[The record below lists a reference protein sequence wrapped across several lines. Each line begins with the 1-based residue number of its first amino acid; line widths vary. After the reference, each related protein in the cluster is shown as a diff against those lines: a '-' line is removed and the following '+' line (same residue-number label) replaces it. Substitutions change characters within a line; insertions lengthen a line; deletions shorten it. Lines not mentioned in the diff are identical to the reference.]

1 MLSGVINRKNILFI
15 IFYIALFILICATGF
30 YEIGSPEL
38 VLLPFGVAFI
48 IAHIIYIILNLCFKD
63 KFISKIYLFSALV
76 HFIFL
81 LFWHLFKYYMLG
93 YHMPTENTF
102 IPFTIDNAGALYHAQ
117 GSYMAQHFSF
127 ELFKEKMVGG
137 PFSKIIAVLYYYF
150 GCNPFNPCLLNSLVA
165 GFTATFIYY
174 IGKITLSDVQLA
186 KIYSILSIITF
197 SHIMNTTVMMR
208 DGYIT
213 LFMFSSI
220 VLSYWFY
227 KTKKIS
233 AIILTLLSLYFL
245 FSFRSYAG
253 IILFLAIVTAFLTLN
268 LQIKQT
274 NKIFRVNRLSLL
286 LIILSP
292 LILAGITFVLFQF
305 STLFSVVSMQ
315 DLIEI
320 RENSYAYGAAEVA
333 IDFGALYSKFFLLPF
348 IVGYIYLFLAPFPWE
363 WIYPRRIVYVPDVII
378 LHLFLPSF
386 FRNIKQI
393 FIEKKYFP
401 TVCFFATIFMFSI
414 YCITLG
420 NTGAIHRL
428 RGPFIPMIYLIA
440 MTHPDKFLSRIL
452 NFIKKCNVV

>member
-1 MLSGVINRKNILFI
+1 MFSGIIYKKNILFI

-30 YEIGSPEL
+30 YELGSPEL

-48 IAHIIYIILNLCFKD
+48 ITHIIFIILNLWFKD
-63 KFISKIYLFSALV
+63 KFISKIYLFSVLV

-93 YHMPTENTF
+93 YHLPTENIF
-102 IPFTIDNAGALYHAQ
+102 NAFTVDNDGWIYHMQ
-117 GSYMAQHFSF
+117 GCYMAHHFSF
-127 ELFKEKMVGG
+127 ELFKENITGG
-137 PFSKIIAVLYYYF
+137 PFSKIIAILYYYF
-150 GCNPFNPCLLNSLVA
+150 GCNPFNPCLLNSLVS

-174 IGKITLSDVQLA
+174 IGKITLSDIQLA

-197 SHIMNTTVMMR
+197 AHIINTTVIIR
-208 DGYIT
+208 DSYIT

-220 VLSYWFY
+220 TLSYWFY

-233 AIILTLLSLYFL
+233 ALISTLLSIYFL

-253 IILFLAIVTAFLTLN
+253 IILFLAIMTAFLTLN
-268 LQIKQT
+268 LQIKRT

-286 LIILSP
+286 LIFLSP
-292 LILAGITFVLFQF
+292 LILTGIAFVLFKL
-305 STLFSVVSMQ
+305 SALFSVVSVQ

-320 RENSYAYGAAEVA
+320 RETAYPGGETDTTY
-333 IDFGALYSKFFLLPF
+333 DFGALYNIFFLLPF
-348 IVGYIYLFLAPFPWE
+348 IVGYIFMFFSPFPWT
-363 WIYPRRIVYVPDVII
+363 WYLAKRLIYVPDMLV
-378 LHLFLPSF
+378 LYLFLPSF
-386 FRNIKQI
+386 FRNIKRI

-401 TVCFFATIFMFSI
+401 TVCFFAIIFMFSI

-440 MTHPDKFLSRIL
+440 MTHPNKFLSRIL
-452 NFIKKCNVV
+452 NFYKKL